1 MSARPADLSGTPVPG
16 DQHHA
21 RAPGGLPAPDTPS
34 TASADL
40 LRLLQWLSPA
50 FPLGSFA
57 YSHGLEWA
65 ISVGD
70 VRDAASLSGW
80 LSDLLR
86 HGTGRNDAILCA
98 HALRAADD
106 ALPTLGEL
114 ALATATCR
122 ERAQETLAQ
131 GQAFCRTLAAI
142 GGPVLPPALPL
153 PVALGA
159 AARGMA
165 LPPDSVVAQM
175 LHAFVSNLVTVAVRF
190 VPLGQTDGQRV
201 LAELHPTVLAVAAG
215 ATHATLDDLGGA
227 FLRGDLAAIHHETME
242 TRIFQT

>member
-1 MSARPADLSGTPVPG
+1 MSGDPA
-16 DQHHA
+16 
-21 RAPGGLPAPDTPS
+21 
-34 TASADL
+34 TASEDL
-40 LRLLQWLSPA
+40 LRLVQWLSPA

-65 ISVGD
+65 ISAGD
-70 VRDAASLSGW
+70 VTDPTSLSGW

-86 HGTGRNDAILCA
+86 HGTGRNDAILCV
-98 HALRAADD
+98 HALRSTDS
-106 ALPTLGEL
+106 ALPGLGEL
-114 ALATATCR
+114 AMATATCR

-142 GGPVLPPALPL
+142 GGPALPTTLPL

-165 LPPDSVVAQM
+165 LPPDTIVTQM
-175 LHAFVSNLVTVAVRF
+175 LHAFTSNLVTVAVRF

-201 LAELHPTVLAVAAG
+201 LSGLHPTVLDVAAE
-215 ATHATLDDLGGA
+215 ATHFTLDDLGGA